1 MNNQPEVNPGS
12 QTGPVGEEQPDASQA
27 WENRVTG
34 RSKPEPVQGSQSAGV
49 QSGEDEEANG
59 PKVEAVEEPRPES
72 TAELAAELEKCKDAA
87 LRARADLDNY
97 RKRVAREKED
107 AIRYANNSLL
117 ESLLPILDN
126 FELGLEA
133 AKNSSDARGII
144 QGLEMVGKQ
153 LEDFLRDHGV
163 EIVDAVGDR
172 FDPHLHEAVAHEPSK
187 GVADGTVVRQLR
199 KGFKLKDRL
208 IRPASVV
215 VSKGP
220 PA

>member
-1 MNNQPEVNPGS
+1 MSSTPELEPED
-12 QTGPVGEEQPDASQA
+12 QTTTGAMPSETAVQEEQALSA
-27 WENRVTG
+27 EN
-34 RSKPEPVQGSQSAGV
+34 
-49 QSGEDEEANG
+49 
-59 PKVEAVEEPRPES
+59 
-72 TAELAAELEKCKDAA
+72 LAAEVEKYKDAA

-133 AKNSSDARGII
+133 AKNTPDATGIV
-144 QGLEMVGKQ
+144 QGLQMVRKQ
-153 LEDFLRDHGV
+153 LEDFLREHGV
-163 EIVDAVGDR
+163 ESVNAEGNPFDPNLHDAVS
-172 FDPHLHEAVAHEPSK
+172 HEPNSD
-187 GVADGTVVRQLR
+187 VTEGTVIRQLR

-208 IRPASVV
+208 IRPASVI

-220 PA
+220 PTS

>member
-1 MNNQPEVNPGS
+1 MNSQPELNSES
-12 QTGPVGEEQPDASQA
+12 QTEPAQASKSDPA
-27 WENRVTG
+27 PSG
-34 RSKPEPVQGSQSAGV
+34 GSDTSSSSTLA
-49 QSGEDEEANG
+49 
-59 PKVEAVEEPRPES
+59 AVEEPRPDAM
-72 TAELAAELEKCKDAA
+72 AELTVELEKCKDAT

-117 ESLLPILDN
+117 ESLLPIVDN

-133 AKNSSDARGII
+133 AKNASDAAGII
-144 QGLEMVGKQ
+144 QGLEMVRKQ

-163 EIVDAVGDR
+163 EIVDAVGNP
-172 FDPHLHEAVAHEPSK
+172 FDPHLHEAVAHEPSEE
-187 GVADGTVVRQLR
+187 VAEGGVVRQLR

-215 VSKGP
+215 VSKGS

>member
-1 MNNQPEVNPGS
+1 MSSTPEIEPED
-12 QTGPVGEEQPDASQA
+12 QTTTGAMPSETAVQEEQALSA
-27 WENRVTG
+27 EN
-34 RSKPEPVQGSQSAGV
+34 
-49 QSGEDEEANG
+49 
-59 PKVEAVEEPRPES
+59 
-72 TAELAAELEKCKDAA
+72 LAAEVEKYKDAA

-133 AKNSSDARGII
+133 AKNTPDATGIV
-144 QGLEMVGKQ
+144 QGLQMVRKQ
-153 LEDFLRDHGV
+153 LEDFLREHGV
-163 EIVDAVGDR
+163 ESVNAEGNPFDPNLHDAVG
-172 FDPHLHEAVAHEPSK
+172 HEPNSD
-187 GVADGTVVRQLR
+187 VTEGTVIRQLR

-208 IRPASVV
+208 IRPASVI

-220 PA
+220 PTS

>member
-1 MNNQPEVNPGS
+1 MNSQPEAESETQAETIHAPPEAAAS
-12 QTGPVGEEQPDASQA
+12 EEQTS
-27 WENRVTG
+27 
-34 RSKPEPVQGSQSAGV
+34 SPERQ
-49 QSGEDEEANG
+49 
-59 PKVEAVEEPRPES
+59 
-72 TAELAAELEKCKDAA
+72 AAELEKHKDAA

-97 RKRVAREKED
+97 RKRVARDKED

-126 FELGLEA
+126 FELGLDA
-133 AKNSSDARGII
+133 AKNTPEAAGII
-144 QGLEMVGKQ
+144 QGLQMVRKQ

-163 EIVDAVGDR
+163 EIVNAEGTS
-172 FDPHLHEAVAHEPSK
+172 FDPNLHEAVAYEPHSDVK
-187 GVADGTVVRQLR
+187 EGTVVRQLR

-208 IRPASVV
+208 IRPASVI

>member
-1 MNNQPEVNPGS
+1 MNSQPEIEPES
-12 QTGPVGEEQPDASQA
+12 QTEPIQVAQPDAAPSEERA
-27 WENRVTG
+27 T
-34 RSKPEPVQGSQSAGV
+34 SA
-49 QSGEDEEANG
+49 
-59 PKVEAVEEPRPES
+59 ES
-72 TAELAAELEKCKDAA
+72 LAAELEKYKDAA

-126 FELGLEA
+126 FELGLDA
-133 AKNSSDARGII
+133 ARNTPETAGIV
-144 QGLEMVGKQ
+144 QGLQMVRKQ

-163 EIVDAVGDR
+163 EIVNAEGTS
-172 FDPHLHEAVAHEPSK
+172 FDPNLHEAVAHEPDPSVK
-187 GVADGTVVRQLR
+187 EGTVVRQLR

-220 PA
+220 PAR

>member
-1 MNNQPEVNPGS
+1 MNSQSEIEPEGKAEAIQVSPREAAGN
-12 QTGPVGEEQPDASQA
+12 EEQTAS
-27 WENRVTG
+27 
-34 RSKPEPVQGSQSAGV
+34 PE
-49 QSGEDEEANG
+49 DL
-59 PKVEAVEEPRPES
+59 
-72 TAELAAELEKCKDAA
+72 TAELEKYKDAA

-126 FELGLEA
+126 FELGLDAARNAPEA
-133 AKNSSDARGII
+133 AGIV
-144 QGLEMVGKQ
+144 QGLQMVRKQ

-163 EIVDAVGDR
+163 EMVNAEGMP
-172 FDPHLHEAVAHEPSK
+172 FDPTLHEAVAHEPDSN
-187 GVADGTVVRQLR
+187 VEEGTVVRQLR

-208 IRPASVV
+208 IRPATVI

>member
-1 MNNQPEVNPGS
+1 MNSQPEIEPES
-12 QTGPVGEEQPDASQA
+12 QTGPVEEPQPDAA
-27 WENRVTG
+27 
-34 RSKPEPVQGSQSAGV
+34 
-49 QSGEDEEANG
+49 AN
-59 PKVEAVEEPRPES
+59 V
-72 TAELAAELEKCKDAA
+72 AAELEKYKDAA
-87 LRARADLDNY
+87 LRARADFDNY

-126 FELGLEA
+126 FELGLDA
-133 AKNSSDARGII
+133 AKNVPEAAGIV
-144 QGLEMVGKQ
+144 QGLQMVRKQ

-163 EIVDAVGDR
+163 EIVNAEGSF
-172 FDPHLHEAVAHEPSK
+172 FDPNVHEAVAHEPNPD
-187 GVADGTVVRQLR
+187 VTEGTVVRQLR
-199 KGFKLKDRL
+199 KGFRLKDRL

>member
-1 MNNQPEVNPGS
+1 MSNTPEIEPEG
-12 QTGPVGEEQPDASQA
+12 QTTTGGMPSDTALQEEQAASA
-27 WENRVTG
+27 
-34 RSKPEPVQGSQSAGV
+34 
-49 QSGEDEEANG
+49 
-59 PKVEAVEEPRPES
+59 ES
-72 TAELAAELEKCKDAA
+72 LAAEVEKYKDAA

-133 AKNSSDARGII
+133 AKSTPESTGIV
-144 QGLEMVGKQ
+144 QGLQMVRKQ

-163 EIVDAVGDR
+163 EIVNAEGNLFDPNLHDAVG
-172 FDPHLHEAVAHEPSK
+172 HEPNSN
-187 GVADGTVVRQLR
+187 VTEGTVIRQLR

-208 IRPASVV
+208 IRPATVI

-220 PA
+220 PSS

>member
-1 MNNQPEVNPGS
+1 MNSTPEIEPEGETT
-12 QTGPVGEEQPDASQA
+12 TGPMPQSDTAVQEEHAS
-27 WENRVTG
+27 
-34 RSKPEPVQGSQSAGV
+34 SAEGV
-49 QSGEDEEANG
+49 
-59 PKVEAVEEPRPES
+59 
-72 TAELAAELEKCKDAA
+72 AAEVEKYKDAA

-133 AKNSSDARGII
+133 AKSTPEATGIV
-144 QGLEMVGKQ
+144 QGLQMVRKQ
-153 LEDFLRDHGV
+153 LEDFLRDQGV
-163 EIVDAVGDR
+163 EIVIAEGNP
-172 FDPHLHEAVAHEPSK
+172 FDPNLHDAVAHEPSQN
-187 GVADGTVVRQLR
+187 VTEGTVIRQLR

-208 IRPASVV
+208 IRPASVI

-220 PA
+220 PTS

>member
-1 MNNQPEVNPGS
+1 MNSQPEIEPEDNTEAIQVSPPEAAGN
-12 QTGPVGEEQPDASQA
+12 EEQTAS
-27 WENRVTG
+27 
-34 RSKPEPVQGSQSAGV
+34 PEAL
-49 QSGEDEEANG
+49 
-59 PKVEAVEEPRPES
+59 
-72 TAELAAELEKCKDAA
+72 TAELEKYKDVA
-87 LRARADLDNY
+87 LRAHADLDNY

-126 FELGLEA
+126 FELGLDAARNTPEA
-133 AKNSSDARGII
+133 AGIL
-144 QGLEMVGKQ
+144 QGLQMVRKQ

-163 EIVDAVGDR
+163 EVVNADGMP
-172 FDPHLHEAVAHEPSK
+172 FDPNLHEAVAHEPNSN
-187 GVADGTVVRQLR
+187 VQEGTVVRQLR

-208 IRPASVV
+208 IRPATVI

>member
-1 MNNQPEVNPGS
+1 MNNQPEVKPGG
-12 QTGPVGEEQPDASQA
+12 QTAPVGKEQPDAAQA
-27 WENRVTG
+27 WGSRVIG
-34 RSKPEPVQGSQSAGV
+34 KSKPEPVQGSHPDEV
-49 QSGEDEEANG
+49 QSGGDEAETG
-59 PKVEAVEEPRPES
+59 PKVEALEEPQP
-72 TAELAAELEKCKDAA
+72 AAPAGLAAELEKCKDAV

-126 FELGLEA
+126 FELGLDA
-133 AKNSSDARGII
+133 ARSSSDAAGIVK
-144 QGLEMVGKQ
+144 GLEMVRKQ

-163 EIVDAVGDR
+163 EIVDAAGDR

-187 GVADGTVVRQLR
+187 GVAEGTVVRQLR